1 MAVSARSTSKIL
13 ILRRTLLA
21 LRSVLVTG
29 ASGVIGRATTAA
41 LLAAGYE
48 VRAVSSLDGDLRDAR
63 AANELIAAVAPDAI
77 IHLAGRVHGLMGNA
91 SAQGDMYL
99 DNILINTHVVEAAR
113 KAGVQKI
120 VAMGSVAVYGDS
132 IQLPMRE
139 ADLWQGAPH
148 ASEIG
153 YAQAKRSMLA
163 HLEANRDQYGLEF
176 AFAVSTNLF
185 GPHDRFD
192 ELRGHVLPSLISKFQ
207 RAVSENSPVT
217 VWGTGTATRDFLY
230 SVDAAEAL
238 VTLLASGDGVYNVA
252 SGHHVTIRELATEI
266 AQVAKF
272 TGEIMWDR
280 SKPDGQAARAYDITR
295 LASLGWA
302 PQVPLSTA
310 LAETYDWYCSHVNQV
325 RR

>member
-1 MAVSARSTSKIL
+1 MALK
-13 ILRRTLLA
+13 
-21 LRSVLVTG
+21 SVLVTG
-29 ASGVIGRATTAA
+29 ASGVIGRATIAA
-41 LLAAGYE
+41 LLAAEYE
-48 VRAVSSLDGDLRDAR
+48 VRAVSSVDADLRDAR
-63 AANELIAAVAPDAI
+63 ATDQLVADLAPDAV

-99 DNILINTHVVEAAR
+99 DNILINTHVVDAAR
-113 KAGVQKI
+113 KAGVKKI

-132 IQLPMRE
+132 VQLPMRE

-148 ASEIG
+148 FSEIG

-185 GPHDRFD
+185 GTHDRFD
-192 ELRGHVLPSLISKFQ
+192 EVHGHVLPSLMSKFHRGVTQ
-207 RAVSENSPVT
+207 NTGVT

-230 SVDAAEAL
+230 SVDAAQAL
-238 VTLLASGDGVYNVA
+238 LTLLASGEGVYNVA

-266 AQVAKF
+266 AQVTKF
-272 TGEIMWDR
+272 KGEVEWDR

-302 PQVPLSTA
+302 PQIPLKVA
-310 LAETYDWYCSHVNQV
+310 LAETYDWYSRNVDRV